1 MTATTESAAVANDES
16 VGSGKI
22 KKRRSVYPW
31 VSVISLLAMIG
42 LWQLLVS
49 AGAVS
54 TQVMSSPSQVWH
66 TAGQV
71 ISNGTLG
78 SAFGDSAK
86 LYLTGLGISIVVG
99 VPAGIIFGYWRFIGA
114 IFDPLIAILYATPL
128 IALLPLVLVWF
139 GISFKAQV
147 VMVLLVAIFP
157 IIITTMNG
165 VRELD
170 PDLLRVA
177 KSFRASQ
184 WSIIRT
190 LLFPSLLPYIVT
202 GLRLSMGLGL
212 IGVVVSEYYL
222 GESGLGG
229 FIMQAGSIN
238 DTSQVMVGIL
248 VLALSSVLLTALIK
262 WVERRV
268 TPWRP

>member
-1 MTATTESAAVANDES
+1 
-16 VGSGKI
+16 
-22 KKRRSVYPW
+22 
-31 VSVISLLAMIG
+31 
-42 LWQLLVS
+42 
-49 AGAVS
+49 
-54 TQVMSSPSQVWH
+54 
-66 TAGQV
+66 
-71 ISNGTLG
+71 
-78 SAFGDSAK
+78 
-86 LYLTGLGISIVVG
+86 
-99 VPAGIIFGYWRFIGA
+99 
-114 IFDPLIAILYATPL
+114 
-128 IALLPLVLVWF
+128 
-139 GISFKAQV
+139 
-147 VMVLLVAIFP
+147 
-157 IIITTMNG
+157 MNG

>member
-139 GISFKAQV
+139 GISFK
-147 VMVLLVAIFP
+147 
-157 IIITTMNG
+157 G